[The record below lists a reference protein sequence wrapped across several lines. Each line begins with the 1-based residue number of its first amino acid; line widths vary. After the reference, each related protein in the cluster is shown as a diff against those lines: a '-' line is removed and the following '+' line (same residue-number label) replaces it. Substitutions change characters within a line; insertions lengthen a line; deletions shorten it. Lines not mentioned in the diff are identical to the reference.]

1 MHKGTYERVV
11 GAVIITRACYIVGPR
26 RPLSEIAARRSC
38 SILRG
43 APRPPV
49 LPSLKTGMVDRVRV
63 RMCQRSFRLSVPGPS
78 STSAAGSSIDGGL
91 ELWVVGRCYGVGV
104 Q

>member
-1 MHKGTYERVV
+1 MS
-11 GAVIITRACYIVGPR
+11 ALI
-26 RPLSEIAARRSC
+26 
-38 SILRG
+38 
-43 APRPPV
+43 
-49 LPSLKTGMVDRVRV
+49 
-63 RMCQRSFRLSVPGPS
+63 RLSVPGPS

>member
-1 MHKGTYERVV
+1 MKRRKEGGKVHKGTYERVV

-49 LPSLKTGMVDRVRV
+49 LLSLKVEDW
-63 RMCQRSFRLSVPGPS
+63 S
-78 STSAAGSSIDGGL
+78 GG
-91 ELWVVGRCYGVGV
+91 
-104 Q
+104 